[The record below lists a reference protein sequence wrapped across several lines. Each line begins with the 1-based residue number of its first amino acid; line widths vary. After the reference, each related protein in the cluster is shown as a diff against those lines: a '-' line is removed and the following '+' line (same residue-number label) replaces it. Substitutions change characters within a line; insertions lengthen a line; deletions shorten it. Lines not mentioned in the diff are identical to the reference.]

1 MTAPIWSD
9 FLGGPTRSS
18 RAMSESRS
26 VAGIPRPAIRVLL
39 LKWIT
44 LKREIDHFLS
54 IATSGDAA
62 AAALSANVS
71 ELAEEIASV
80 IDQTEQQ
87 RLASGPRGPFRSP
100 IGRFI

>member
-1 MTAPIWSD
+1 MESMQEFVGKIAAYDRTNLERLPWR
-9 FLGGPTRSS
+9 PTRSS

-54 IATSGDAA
+54 IATSADAA
-62 AAALSANVS
+62 AGTSKA
-71 ELAEEIASV
+71 
-80 IDQTEQQ
+80 
-87 RLASGPRGPFRSP
+87 RGHLK
-100 IGRFI
+100 